1 MKVLHIID
9 NLGIGGKERQLV
21 ELLVGL
27 QQRNDVACEVLVLSD
42 KVHPSHL
49 AKLTVPVHKFP
60 RKQAKDPR
68 VFARLYEIHRRFRP
82 DIIQTWEFMCS
93 VYAAAFCP
101 VYDIKF
107 INNAIQNAPAT
118 IPKKAKWRSRLTF
131 PLSDVILANSRAGL
145 AAFNVNNSKTTFI
158 HNGFDATRIADLEDE
173 QSVRERYQLDRPH
186 IVGMV
191 ATLSNKK
198 DHPTFLQAAIEI
210 LGKRDDVTFLVIG
223 EGPNAEACQA
233 MVPEKYRAYIRF
245 PGNVTPVESLINT
258 FTVGVLATFTE
269 GISNTIMEYMAL
281 GKPVVAS
288 DGGGTREILIDGETG
303 FLCKVSDAT
312 DLAEKIMSLLNSR
325 PLAEKMG
332 AAGKKRIHED
342 FNLELMT
349 NKFVKLYENC
359 LSKNRSKEIEKVV

>member
-1 MKVLHIID
+1 MRVLHIID

-27 QQRNDVACEVLVLSD
+27 QQRNDVACEVLVLSEN
-42 KVHPSHL
+42 VHPSHL
-49 AKLTVPVHKFP
+49 EKLTVTVHKFH

-68 VFARLYEIHRRFRP
+68 VFARLYEIYRRFRP

-101 VYDIKF
+101 IYDIKF
-107 INNAIQNAPAT
+107 INNAIQNAPDKL
-118 IPKKAKWRSRLTF
+118 PKKVKWRSRITF
-131 PLSDVILANSRAGL
+131 PLSDVILANSQAGL
-145 AAFNVNNSKTTFI
+145 AAFNINNSKTAFI
-158 HNGFDATRIADLEDE
+158 HNGFDASRIAVLEDA
-173 QSVRERYQLDRPH
+173 QTVRERYQLSRPH

-198 DHPTFLQAAIEI
+198 DHPTFLEAAMQI
-210 LGKRDDVTFLVIG
+210 LDKRDDVTFLVIG
-223 EGPNAEACQA
+223 EGPNSEACKA
-233 MVPEKYRAYIRF
+233 MVPERYQAHIRF
-245 PGNVTPVESLINT
+245 PGNVTPVESLVNV

-303 FLCKVSDAT
+303 FLCKVT
-312 DLAEKIMSLLNSR
+312 DVEDLSAKITALLDNP
-325 PLAEKMG
+325 PLAKKMG
-332 AAGKKRIHED
+332 AAGKKRIRED
-342 FNLELMT
+342 FNLALMT

-359 LSKNRSKEIEKVV
+359 LSKNRSEEIEKVV

>member
-1 MKVLHIID
+1 MRVLHIID

-27 QQRNDVACEVLVLSD
+27 QARNDVACEVLVLSD
-42 KVHPSHL
+42 RVHPSHL
-49 AKLTVPVHKFP
+49 EKLTVPVHKFA

-68 VFARLYEIHRRFRP
+68 VFGRLYEIYRRFRP

-93 VYAAAFCP
+93 IYAAAFCP
-101 VYDIKF
+101 IYDIKF
-107 INNAIQNAPAT
+107 INNAIQNAPAK

-145 AAFNVNNSKTTFI
+145 AAFHVNNSKSAFI
-158 HNGFDATRIADLEDE
+158 HNGFDATRIAVLEDE
-173 QSVRERYQLDRPH
+173 QSVRERYQLHRPH

-191 ATLSNKK
+191 ATISSKK
-198 DHPTFLQAAIEI
+198 DHPTFLQAATAI
-210 LGKRDDVTFLVIG
+210 LDKRDDVTFLAIG
-223 EGPNAEACQA
+223 EGANAAACKA
-233 MVPEKYRAYIRF
+233 LVPEKHREHIRF
-245 PGNVTPVESLINT
+245 TGNVTPVESLINI

-303 FLCKVSDAT
+303 YLCKVSDVE
-312 DLAEKIMSLLNSR
+312 DLSAKITTLLDN
-325 PLAEKMG
+325 PALAEKMG
-332 AAGKKRIHED
+332 AAGKKRIRED
-342 FNLELMT
+342 FNLALMT

-359 LSKNRSKEIEKVV
+359 LSKNRSEEIEKVV